1 MNLAA
6 HQLRSILGLFPTAK
20 LVVAQIRTPTSQV
33 PRQCNITK
41 ERAVLTY
48 NNPQK
53 WDKVG
58 RQASPTSHVWSAKSN
73 KKSIWYIPVL
83 ANLTGKSELQRATF
97 LVYNSHTLMSVN
109 CNSWQSNLLN
119 DALNLDWKKVDKD
132 YSKDYKLRTFTQVYN
147 LVHKR
152 HTNLVHYTA
161 LFFWKIQSWRL
172 QISYEKIYRF
182 QSLPFWSVMKPI
194 LCKSKGMMVNVVL
207 YATARVACI
216 QMRARG

>member
-1 MNLAA
+1 
-6 HQLRSILGLFPTAK
+6 
-20 LVVAQIRTPTSQV
+20 
-33 PRQCNITK
+33 
-41 ERAVLTY
+41 
-48 NNPQK
+48 
-53 WDKVG
+53 
-58 RQASPTSHVWSAKSN
+58 
-73 KKSIWYIPVL
+73 
-83 ANLTGKSELQRATF
+83 
-97 LVYNSHTLMSVN
+97 
-109 CNSWQSNLLN
+109 
-119 DALNLDWKKVDKD
+119 VDKD